1 MSNIKCANKVIID
14 FDDDT
19 RFLLM
24 RVINR
29 AVTASIMSGLP
40 VDPKCYKSI
49 EKLKTISELSGVMTI
64 ELPNITQFDM
74 DCLEYKGI
82 KGVEKT

>member
-14 FDDDT
+14 FDADT
-19 RFLLM
+19 RYLLG
-24 RVINR
+24 RVMHS
-29 AVTASIMSGLP
+29 AVTASMMSGLP

-49 EKLKTISELSGVMTI
+49 EKLKTISELGGVMTI

-74 DCLEYKGI
+74 DCLEFKGI
-82 KGVEKT
+82 KGVEEV